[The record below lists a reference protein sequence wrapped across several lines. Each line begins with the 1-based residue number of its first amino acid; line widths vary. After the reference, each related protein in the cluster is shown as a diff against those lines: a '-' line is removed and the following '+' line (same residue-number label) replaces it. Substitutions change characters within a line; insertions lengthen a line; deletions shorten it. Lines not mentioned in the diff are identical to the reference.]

1 MSLAVS
7 HEDSLAVVSVAAIM
21 AVGVNADGQREVLG
35 MQIGTSG
42 PSSCVSWRVW
52 DWVARVVF
60 RQ

>member
-21 AVGVNADGQREVLG
+21 AAGVNADGQREVLG

-42 PSSCVSWRVW
+42 PSSCVS
-52 DWVARVVF
+52 
-60 RQ
+60 